1 MPYSKGAALSAAP
14 PADCVPVNE
23 PPAPA
28 ASRPSARHA
37 LSDAADP
44 KVRLAGIGLMC
55 LALVFFAVLDATAKW
70 LTPHLSSIEI
80 VWARY
85 LGQFVLTCIL
95 VNPWTVPGAWR
106 TGRPWLHLVRSLL
119 LLGITLAN
127 FVALRY
133 LQLDQA
139 MSIMFSTPFF
149 VALLAG
155 PLLGEWIGPRR
166 WIAIMVG
173 FSGILVVIR
182 PSAAGV
188 HPAVL
193 ASLAGALCY
202 ALYNISTR
210 RLAATDSTATM
221 MFYSSAIGTVLST
234 LPLPWFWT
242 APTETPVIANMVLS
256 GAYGGAGHL
265 LLVLA
270 HRRAPAAVLAPFLYL
285 QMVWAVLLGWLVF
298 AQVPSRWTL
307 AGTAIVVASGLYLI
321 TRERIRHADKAIEAT
336 VAE

>member
-1 MPYSKGAALSAAP
+1 MAFPDRTLVDQP
-14 PADCVPVNE
+14 PS
-23 PPAPA
+23 PA
-28 ASRPSARHA
+28 ARSR
-37 LSDAADP
+37 LSDAGDP
-44 KVRLAGIGLMC
+44 MVRLAGIGLMC
-55 LALVFFAVLDATAKW
+55 AALVFFALLDATVKW
-70 LTPHLSSIEI
+70 LSGHVSAVEI

-85 LGQFVLTCIL
+85 VGQFVLTCFI
-95 VNPWTVPGAWR
+95 VNPWTMPGVWR
-106 TGRPWLHLVRSLL
+106 TSRPWLHLVRSLF

-127 FVALRY
+127 FTALRY
-133 LQLDQA
+133 LQLDQT
-139 MSIMFSTPFF
+139 MSITFSTPFF

-173 FSGILVVIR
+173 FAGILVIIR

-193 ASLAGALCY
+193 ASLAAAVCY
-202 ALYNISTR
+202 ALYNITTR
-210 RLAATDSTATM
+210 QLAATDSTATM
-221 MFYSSAIGTVLST
+221 MFHSSAIGTLLSL

-242 APTETPVIANMVLS
+242 VPADLPVILGMALT
-256 GAYGGAGHL
+256 GIYGGAGHL

-285 QMVWAVLLGWLVF
+285 QIIWMVLLGWLVF
-298 AQVPSRWTL
+298 AQVPSGWTML
-307 AGTAIVVASGLYLI
+307 GAAIVIGSGLYLI
-321 TRERIRHADKAIEAT
+321 SRERIRHADKAIEAT